1 MEHVIVSGCSFTDK
15 DFFSQ
20 QNPEYNCDYKKW
32 PEYIDVDCHITNVA
46 KSGFGNTQIVQS
58 ALTEIASTDNV
69 DRVVIA
75 LSDWFRFGTPQNNCG
90 RLLGTTINP
99 YLADSHKKNLDKN
112 IIELRYVNET
122 IASINTLTLLDDN
135 SNSGNKQ
142 NIIERL
148 QNCNSYY
155 KEFG

>member
-1 MEHVIVSGCSFTDK
+1 MSLDSFFDTLDTETK
-15 DFFSQ
+15 FTT
-20 QNPEYNCDYKKW
+20 W
-32 PEYIDVDCHITNVA
+32 
-46 KSGFGNTQIVQS
+46 KS
-58 ALTEIASTDNV
+58 STIQKLNH
-69 DRVVIA
+69 
-75 LSDWFRFGTPQNNCG
+75 LSDIIPTE
-90 RLLGTTINP
+90 
-99 YLADSHKKNLDKN
+99 N

>member
-1 MEHVIVSGCSFTDK
+1 MSLDSFFDTLDTETKFTTWKSFTI
-15 DFFSQ
+15 Q
-20 QNPEYNCDYKKW
+20 RLN
-32 PEYIDVDCHITNVA
+32 H
-46 KSGFGNTQIVQS
+46 
-58 ALTEIASTDNV
+58 
-69 DRVVIA
+69 
-75 LSDWFRFGTPQNNCG
+75 LSDIIPTE
-90 RLLGTTINP
+90 
-99 YLADSHKKNLDKN
+99 N

-122 IASINTLTLLDDN
+122 IASINTLTLLDNN

>member
-1 MEHVIVSGCSFTDK
+1 MSLDSFFDTLDTETKFTTWKSFTI
-15 DFFSQ
+15 Q
-20 QNPEYNCDYKKW
+20 RLN
-32 PEYIDVDCHITNVA
+32 H
-46 KSGFGNTQIVQS
+46 
-58 ALTEIASTDNV
+58 
-69 DRVVIA
+69 
-75 LSDWFRFGTPQNNCG
+75 LSDIIPTE
-90 RLLGTTINP
+90 
-99 YLADSHKKNLDKN
+99 N
-112 IIELRYVNET
+112 IIELRYITET